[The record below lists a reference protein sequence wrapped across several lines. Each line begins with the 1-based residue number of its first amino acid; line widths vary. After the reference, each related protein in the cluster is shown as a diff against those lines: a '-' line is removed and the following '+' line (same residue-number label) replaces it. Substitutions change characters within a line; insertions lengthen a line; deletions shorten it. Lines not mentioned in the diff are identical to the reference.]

1 MEVGSG
7 KIVEK
12 GWSWRKSKKGEK
24 GGKGKKIGEKLADW
38 WSSGGPFGDGALC

>member
-7 KIVEK
+7 KIVE
-12 GWSWRKSKKGEK
+12 
-24 GGKGKKIGEKLADW
+24 KGKKIGEKLADW